1 MRYWNMATLTA
12 GQERLMPGIYA
23 LAVLFLALLA
33 LPAPARAGDFPDDVK
48 RTFTTDI
55 PHFFQDDIPCTFGGK
70 PTSGTKSS
78 CPGPN
83 HPAAAPHKA
92 TTHKKK
98 RGATKQQ
105 ASKPASKP
113 TTSKPPPDQASTGAN
128 AGATAGT
135 PADSGPAAR

>member
-1 MRYWNMATLTA
+1 MSLMGQWNMATLTA
-12 GQERLMPGIYA
+12 GKERLMPGIYA
-23 LAVLFLALLA
+23 LAVLFLAYLA

-78 CPGPN
+78 CKGPS
-83 HPAAAPHKA
+83 HPAATPHKA

-98 RGATKQQ
+98 HG
-105 ASKPASKP
+105 ASKPA
-113 TTSKPPPDQASTGAN
+113 TSKPGPDQASTGAN

-135 PADSGPAAR
+135 PADSSPAAK